1 VAPRRA
7 SWYTARPNRGPR
19 RMDKVEKI
27 SHELARVDEG
37 KLKAYADKDRVIF
50 MIQDAPMELRK
61 LADAL
66 EKINVR
72 EIQALV
78 AYKIRPEDAAKASPP
93 AAAAKKDG
101 ARKK

>member
-1 VAPRRA
+1 
-7 SWYTARPNRGPR
+7 
-19 RMDKVEKI
+19 MDNVEKI
-27 SHELARVDEG
+27 SHELLRVDEA

-66 EKINVR
+66 ERINVR

-78 AYKIRPEDAAKASPP
+78 AYRTRPAEEASPRPERPKSGESARS
-93 AAAAKKDG
+93 KK
-101 ARKK
+101 K